1 MIYALLYI
9 SMLLLFIIFINL
21 DAYKLRIIFNYLNTH
36 ANTSNVIIHLVL
48 FSIFAFLVIIIIQ
61 SDNFINNAGDILD
74 YTYIY
79 NYMFDFS
86 YNKVFKGEFE
96 NNISPDEKIK
106 LLYRIDI
113 VSMLIF
119 IFTAVLTLLI

>member
-1 MIYALLYI
+1 
-9 SMLLLFIIFINL
+9 
-21 DAYKLRIIFNYLNTH
+21 
-36 ANTSNVIIHLVL
+36 
-48 FSIFAFLVIIIIQ
+48 
-61 SDNFINNAGDILD
+61 
-74 YTYIY
+74 
-79 NYMFDFS
+79 MFDFS

>member
-1 MIYALLYI
+1 MPIPT
-9 SMLLLFIIFINL
+9 SV
-21 DAYKLRIIFNYLNTH
+21 NTYT
-36 ANTSNVIIHLVL
+36 NSIGNSL
-48 FSIFAFLVIIIIQ
+48 FSFYRGGFDYLIDNRNTLSIFGNIV
-61 SDNFINNAGDILD
+61 
-74 YTYIY
+74 
-79 NYMFDFS
+79 
-86 YNKVFKGEFE
+86 KGEFE